1 MEKNNKHYNVIANIV
16 KENKKYPGLEAI
28 LDEIIDD
35 VYSHSEVILN
45 TVTNESVVNA
55 YLEKVVSTSIIT
67 VPKKLGY
74 HPNTMSRESNN
85 NSLNRDIDKTLIDK
99 MINGVDSNSNE
110 NTKISNDKLIEPPLS
125 ESAESSYISEDEPE
139 NISDL
144 SLSDDDIA
152 IDLSDTQ
159 EVSNDKEDEST
170 NTETTSSDND
180 ELIFTETTDI
190 ASDFVDTT
198 EDKSYNI
205 QENTDDT
212 IEGNSDLI
220 DLESFTTE
228 DTSEVFEIEHN
239 QQEESENIEEYHSDN
254 IIDLGQCNDNE
265 NTATEEVVT
274 EEEFADN
281 DDVIDLSQ
289 CNNNEN
295 SETEE
300 VITEEEIAD
309 SDDMIDLNNYTDL
322 DDNNNLEPDIEISD
336 TTDTIINHE
345 KDIIEQTA
353 EVSLPEEERSTEDT
367 SSINDVRVE
376 SEEGSDNDSVTT
388 SLPAPIIEEPNE
400 IKESDNEQEMFL
412 TTEDD
417 NEVLDGDLSLGD
429 DLDIDFNEEVSLDDD
444 LDNLDQNLL
453 EEAPNDVLEIEN
465 VTDELLDDNT
475 VTNEANTNTNTN
487 TNANS
492 DNSFVPI
499 DYSKFNYTPDTD
511 SIIDNIDANSIAKD
525 IYELANRNPNL
536 DIIQIYNLK
545 YKEKETIPKIATE
558 LQISEAQVIE
568 ALNEIIAVI

>member
-74 HPNTMSRESNN
+74 HPNTISRESNN

-190 ASDFVDTT
+190 ASDFVDTI

-265 NTATEEVVT
+265 NIETEEVVT

-300 VITEEEIAD
+300 VITEE
-309 SDDMIDLNNYTDL
+309 
-322 DDNNNLEPDIEISD
+322 
-336 TTDTIINHE
+336 
-345 KDIIEQTA
+345 
-353 EVSLPEEERSTEDT
+353 
-367 SSINDVRVE
+367 
-376 SEEGSDNDSVTT
+376 
-388 SLPAPIIEEPNE
+388 
-400 IKESDNEQEMFL
+400 
-412 TTEDD
+412 
-417 NEVLDGDLSLGD
+417 
-429 DLDIDFNEEVSLDDD
+429 
-444 LDNLDQNLL
+444 
-453 EEAPNDVLEIEN
+453 
-465 VTDELLDDNT
+465 
-475 VTNEANTNTNTN
+475 
-487 TNANS
+487 
-492 DNSFVPI
+492 
-499 DYSKFNYTPDTD
+499 
-511 SIIDNIDANSIAKD
+511 
-525 IYELANRNPNL
+525 
-536 DIIQIYNLK
+536 
-545 YKEKETIPKIATE
+545 
-558 LQISEAQVIE
+558 
-568 ALNEIIAVI
+568 

>member
-74 HPNTMSRESNN
+74 HPNTISRESNN

-190 ASDFVDTT
+190 ASDFVDTI

-265 NTATEEVVT
+265 NIETEEVVT

-388 SLPAPIIEEPNE
+388 SLSAPIIEEPNE

-417 NEVLDGDLSLGD
+417 NEVLDGDLSLDD

-475 VTNEANTNTNTN
+475 VTNEANTNT
-487 TNANS
+487 NS

>member
-74 HPNTMSRESNN
+74 HPNTISRESNN

-198 EDKSYNI
+198 EDKSSNI

-212 IEGNSDLI
+212 LEGNSDLI

-239 QQEESENIEEYHSDN
+239 QQEESENIEEYNSDN

-388 SLPAPIIEEPNE
+388 SLSAPIIEEPNE

-487 TNANS
+487 S

>member
-74 HPNTMSRESNN
+74 HPNTISRESNN

-125 ESAESSYISEDEPE
+125 ESAESSYISEEEPE

-190 ASDFVDTT
+190 ASDFVDTI

-265 NTATEEVVT
+265 NIETEEVVT

-388 SLPAPIIEEPNE
+388 SLSAPIIEEPNE

-475 VTNEANTNTNTN
+475 VTNEANTNTN
-487 TNANS
+487 S

>member
-74 HPNTMSRESNN
+74 HPNTISRESNN

-289 CNNNEN
+289 CNDNEN
-295 SETEE
+295 IETEE

-388 SLPAPIIEEPNE
+388 SLSAPIIEEPNE

-475 VTNEANTNTNTN
+475 VTNEANTNTN
-487 TNANS
+487 S

>member
-74 HPNTMSRESNN
+74 HPNTISRESNN

-289 CNNNEN
+289 CNDNEN
-295 SETEE
+295 IETEE

-388 SLPAPIIEEPNE
+388 SLSAPIIEEPNE

-475 VTNEANTNTNTN
+475 VTNEANTNTN
-487 TNANS
+487 S

-499 DYSKFNYTPDTD
+499 DYSKFNYTPDTY

>member
-74 HPNTMSRESNN
+74 HPNTISRESNN

-125 ESAESSYISEDEPE
+125 ESAESSYISEEEPE

-198 EDKSYNI
+198 EDKSSNI

-212 IEGNSDLI
+212 LEGNSDLI

-239 QQEESENIEEYHSDN
+239 QQEESENIEEYNSDN

-388 SLPAPIIEEPNE
+388 SLSAPIIEEPNE

-475 VTNEANTNTNTN
+475 VTNEANTNTN
-487 TNANS
+487 S

>member
-74 HPNTMSRESNN
+74 HPNTISRESNN

-289 CNNNEN
+289 CNDNEN
-295 SETEE
+295 IETEE

-388 SLPAPIIEEPNE
+388 SLSAPIIEEPNE

-487 TNANS
+487 ANS

>member
-74 HPNTMSRESNN
+74 HPNTISRESNN

-125 ESAESSYISEDEPE
+125 ESAESSYISEEEPE

-144 SLSDDDIA
+144 SLSDDDIT

-159 EVSNDKEDEST
+159 EVSNDKEDEGT
-170 NTETTSSDND
+170 NTDTTSNDND

-300 VITEEEIAD
+300 VIAEEEIAD

-388 SLPAPIIEEPNE
+388 SLSAPIIEEPNE

-487 TNANS
+487 ANS

>member
-74 HPNTMSRESNN
+74 HPNTISRESNN

-125 ESAESSYISEDEPE
+125 ESAESSYISEEEPE

-159 EVSNDKEDEST
+159 EVSSDKEDEST

-198 EDKSYNI
+198 EDKSSNI

-212 IEGNSDLI
+212 LEGNSDLI

-388 SLPAPIIEEPNE
+388 SLSAPIIEEPNE

-475 VTNEANTNTNTN
+475 VTNEANTNTN
-487 TNANS
+487 S